1 MTITSIFD
9 MTNNMMPI
17 VKRVTEVMAQTIVSN
32 GLMSAKNLGLTV
44 GRGLANV
51 KKSLS

>member
-1 MTITSIFD
+1 
-9 MTNNMMPI
+9 MTNNMMPS
-17 VKRVTEVMAQTIVSN
+17 VMTVTAVMTQTTVSN